1 MELRRLRYFVAVA
14 EELSFN
20 RAAQRLRISQPPLSN
35 QIKQLEEELGVL
47 LFVRTNRGVRMTE
60 AGEALLEE
68 ARRILVQLEQ
78 TTRVVQRVG
87 HGEVGRLTLGF
98 VPSASNEVLPPILRT
113 FRNRF
118 PDVELFLREMRP
130 DQVVPRLHDKQIDA
144 GFLFLPLDD
153 ALLNIECVSRE
164 PLVLALPESH
174 RLAAKPR
181 VELQALAEEPFILPA
196 RYSMPGL
203 FGQVTRA
210 CRQAGFVPRAV
221 QKDVWLMQTVVGL
234 VAGDMGVALVPAS
247 LRNLRRRGVIYKP
260 VDGLSPTV
268 ELGMVWRRDDPGA
281 VLRSFVRVVRDG
293 VQSEH
298 SVGEDRERQRQLDP
312 SQG

>member
-1 MELRRLRYFVAVA
+1 MDLRRLRYFVAVA

-35 QIKQLEEELGVL
+35 QIKQLEEELDVL

-78 TTRVVQRVG
+78 TTRLVQRVG

-130 DQVVPRLHDKQIDA
+130 DQVVSAAARQADRC
-144 GFLFLPLDD
+144 G
-153 ALLNIECVSRE
+153 VSVPPARRC
-164 PLVLALPESH
+164 LAQH
-174 RLAAKPR
+174 RMRLARASGSCPAGVASSRRKTASRATSPR
-181 VELQALAEEPFILPA
+181 RRAVHPSRALFDARSLRTGYSGLPA
-196 RYSMPGL
+196 RRVSFRGRYRKTSGS
-203 FGQVTRA
+203 
-210 CRQAGFVPRAV
+210 CRP
-221 QKDVWLMQTVVGL
+221 
-234 VAGDMGVALVPAS
+234 
-247 LRNLRRRGVIYKP
+247 
-260 VDGLSPTV
+260 
-268 ELGMVWRRDDPGA
+268 
-281 VLRSFVRVVRDG
+281 
-293 VQSEH
+293 
-298 SVGEDRERQRQLDP
+298 
-312 SQG
+312 

>member
-1 MELRRLRYFVAVA
+1 MELRLLRYFIAVA

-20 RAAQRLRISQPPLSN
+20 RAAQRLHMTQPPLSN

-113 FRNRF
+113 FRNRY

-130 DQVVPRLHDKQIDA
+130 DRVVQRLHDQQIDA
-144 GFLFLPLDD
+144 GFLYLPLDD
-153 ALLNIECVSRE
+153 ASLNIECVSRE

-174 RLAAKPR
+174 PLAARPR

-196 RYSMPGL
+196 RYSMPGQGTDIL
-203 FGQVTRA
+203 LARRA
-210 CRQAGFVPRAV
+210 GGCGH
-221 QKDVWLMQTVVGL
+221 
-234 VAGDMGVALVPAS
+234 
-247 LRNLRRRGVIYKP
+247 RR
-260 VDGLSPTV
+260 
-268 ELGMVWRRDDPGA
+268 
-281 VLRSFVRVVRDG
+281 
-293 VQSEH
+293 
-298 SVGEDRERQRQLDP
+298 
-312 SQG
+312 